1 MDHALLVRMSDALAY
16 PDEQFQPRP
25 QAEFVRFA
33 VRGERPAFD
42 VFHGKVRHPIDGG
55 AGVEDLGD
63 GRMLHLRQQL
73 ALNLEVRELAR
84 IEAPSLQTLQGDG
97 AVHRLQL
104 FGTVD
109 LAHAAA
115 AEHGF
120 DAIGPE
126 PRAGCQHLAAAA
138 AVAAARRKLLR
149 RREIVITIDCHRRSP
164 GPSPHGSRSPA
175 PIRYTHARP
184 SAMRPMPHDNDTTQR
199 TELSPG
205 PRRAG
210 PHSACVVVIHGEG
223 LGKRIDVGERAIVV
237 GRSQESDLHIPHPSV
252 SRQHCSIWRD
262 ADGYR
267 VRDLGATNR
276 TRVNEDKVQESALM
290 DGDHITVG
298 ETILKFI
305 SHASVEARYHEE
317 VYQLATHDALT
328 DLCNRRHFMELLE
341 KEIARAQRHGRP
353 LALAILDVDLF
364 KRINDEHGHIAG
376 DGVLRQLADILRQHV
391 RGEDVA
397 ARIGGEEYGDGV
409 VFDHAR
415 GARTQGPAAMLGSR
429 RAGSSR
435 LLRRRRTPAR
445 GRFAGAG
452 QRDADV
458 GVLAIRRGR

>member
-1 MDHALLVRMSDALAY
+1 
-16 PDEQFQPRP
+16 
-25 QAEFVRFA
+25 
-33 VRGERPAFD
+33 
-42 VFHGKVRHPIDGG
+42 
-55 AGVEDLGD
+55 
-63 GRMLHLRQQL
+63 
-73 ALNLEVRELAR
+73 
-84 IEAPSLQTLQGDG
+84 
-97 AVHRLQL
+97 
-104 FGTVD
+104 
-109 LAHAAA
+109 
-115 AEHGF
+115 
-120 DAIGPE
+120 
-126 PRAGCQHLAAAA
+126 
-138 AVAAARRKLLR
+138 
-149 RREIVITIDCHRRSP
+149 
-164 GPSPHGSRSPA
+164 
-175 PIRYTHARP
+175 
-184 SAMRPMPHDNDTTQR
+184 MRPMPHDNDTTQR

-341 KEIARAQRHGRP
+341 KEIARAQRHGRS

-397 ARIGGEEYGDGV
+397 ARIGGEEFAV
-409 VFDHAR
+409 LLPEAS
-415 GARTQGPAAMLGSR
+415 AADAQAFAERLRQAVAEATFRPGGTAQTVTISVGLAHLDEANQNRSDLMRSADAALY
-429 RAGSSR
+429 RAKDS
-435 LLRRRRTPAR
+435 
-445 GRFAGAG
+445 GRNRVCRAA
-452 QRDADV
+452 
-458 GVLAIRRGR
+458 